1 MSLPMLNVH
10 DLIGHPGMARSV
22 DLLGTIDGLATELV
36 AVPDDAMLG
45 GPLSLESVIEGVFVA
60 GSITGTWRVRCARCL
75 TEETRPFT
83 VDIGE
88 LVTPVAADPEEA
100 DDDGYALV
108 DEQIDIDQIVR
119 DAIGVEMPFAPL
131 CRPDCQGLCPTCGGN
146 RNLGECPGHDVIDP
160 RFAVLS
166 ELLIDLPTTD
176 DPS

>member
-1 MSLPMLNVH
+1 MTLPMLNVH
-10 DLIGHPGMARSV
+10 DLIGHPGMARTV

-45 GPLSLESVIEGVFVA
+45 GALSLESVIEGVFVA

-83 VDIGE
+83 VEIGE
-88 LVTPVAADPEEA
+88 LVTPVATDLDAA
-100 DDDGYALV
+100 GDDEYVLV
-108 DEQIDIDQIVR
+108 DDQIDIDQIVR
-119 DAIGVEMPFAPL
+119 DAIGVEIPFAPL

-146 RNLGECPGHDVIDP
+146 RNLGECPGHDAIDP

-176 DPS
+176 DPN

>member
-1 MSLPMLNVH
+1 MSLPMLDVH
-10 DLIGHPGMARSV
+10 DLLGHPGMARRV
-22 DLLGTIDGLATELV
+22 DLLGTIDGLGTALV
-36 AVPDDAMLG
+36 VVPEDAMLG

-60 GSITGTWRVRCARCL
+60 GTITGTWRVRCARCL

-83 VDIGE
+83 VEIAE
-88 LVTPVAADPEEA
+88 LVTPAGADPDDT
-100 DDDGYALV
+100 DDDAYAFV
-108 DEQIDIDQIVR
+108 DEEIDIDQIVR

-146 RNLGECPGHDVIDP
+146 RNLGECPGHEVVDP

-166 ELLIDLPTTD
+166 DLLLELPTTD

>member
-1 MSLPMLNVH
+1 MTLPMLDVH
-10 DLIGHPGMARSV
+10 DLIGHPGTARTI

-36 AVPDDAMLG
+36 AVPEDAMLG
-45 GPLSLESVIEGVFVA
+45 GALSLESVIEGVFVA

-83 VDIGE
+83 VEIGE
-88 LVTPVAADPEEA
+88 LVTAVATDPDDA
-100 DDDGYALV
+100 DDGYVLV
-108 DEQIDIDQIVR
+108 EEQIDVDQIVR
-119 DAIGVEMPFAPL
+119 DAIGVEIPFAPQ

-146 RNLGECPGHDVIDP
+146 RNLGECPGHDAIDP

-176 DPS
+176 DPN

>member
-10 DLIGHPGMARSV
+10 DLVGHPGMARTV
-22 DLLGTIDGLATELV
+22 DLLGALDGLATELV

-45 GPLSLESVIEGVFVA
+45 GSLSLESVIEGVFVA

-83 VDIGE
+83 VEIGE
-88 LVTPVAADPEEA
+88 LVTPGTDPEEV

-119 DAIGVEMPFAPL
+119 DAIGVEIPFAPM

-146 RNLGECPGHDVIDP
+146 RNLAECPGHDAIDP

-166 ELLIDLPTTD
+166 DLLLDLPTTD

>member
-10 DLIGHPGMARSV
+10 DLIGHPGMARSI
-22 DLLGTIDGLATELV
+22 DLLGTLDGLATELV
-36 AVPDDAMLG
+36 AVPDDALLG

-83 VDIGE
+83 VEIGE
-88 LVTPVAADPEEA
+88 LVTTAAVGLENA
-100 DDDGYALV
+100 DDDGYTLV

>member
-10 DLIGHPGMARSV
+10 DLIGHPGMARSM
-22 DLLGTIDGLATELV
+22 DLLGTLDGLATELV
-36 AVPDDAMLG
+36 AVPDDALLG

-83 VDIGE
+83 VEIGE
-88 LVTPVAADPEEA
+88 LVTPAPAGPENA
-100 DDDGYALV
+100 DDDGYTFV

-131 CRPDCQGLCPTCGGN
+131 CRPDCHGLCPTCGGN

-166 ELLIDLPTTD
+166 ELLIDLPTTE

>member
-1 MSLPMLNVH
+1 MSVPMVDVH
-10 DLIGHPGMARSV
+10 DLLGHPGKARTV

-60 GSITGTWRVRCARCL
+60 GTITGTWRLRCARCL
-75 TEETRPFT
+75 TEVTRPFT
-83 VDIGE
+83 VEIAE
-88 LVTPVAADPEEA
+88 LVTPIASDPEDA
-100 DDDGYALV
+100 DDDGYTIV

-146 RNLGECPGHDVIDP
+146 RNLGECPGHVAVDP

-166 ELLIDLPTTD
+166 DLLLELPTTD
-176 DPS
+176 EQS

>member
-10 DLIGHPGMARSV
+10 DLIGHPGMARSI
-22 DLLGTIDGLATELV
+22 DLFGTIDGLATELV

-45 GPLSLESVIEGVFVA
+45 GPLSLESVVEGVFVV

-83 VDIGE
+83 VEIGE
-88 LVTPVAADPEEA
+88 LVTPVPPAAEDA

-108 DEQIDIDQIVR
+108 DEEIDIDQIVR

-176 DPS
+176 DPN

>member
-1 MSLPMLNVH
+1 MTLPMLDVH
-10 DLIGHPGMARSV
+10 DLIGRPGTARTI

-45 GPLSLESVIEGVFVA
+45 GALSLESVIEGVFVA

-83 VDIGE
+83 VEIGE
-88 LVTPVAADPEEA
+88 LVTAVATDPDDA
-100 DDDGYALV
+100 DDGYVLV
-108 DEQIDIDQIVR
+108 EEQIDVDQIVR
-119 DAIGVEMPFAPL
+119 DAIGVEIPFAPL

-146 RNLGECPGHDVIDP
+146 RNLGECPGHDAIDP

-176 DPS
+176 DPN

>member
-1 MSLPMLNVH
+1 MSLPLLNVH
-10 DLIGHPGMARSV
+10 DLIGHPGMARSM
-22 DLLGTIDGLATELV
+22 DLLGTLDGLATELV
-36 AVPDDAMLG
+36 AVPDDALLG

-83 VDIGE
+83 VEIGE
-88 LVTPVAADPEEA
+88 LVTPAAAGEEDA
-100 DDDGYALV
+100 DDDGYTLV

>member
-1 MSLPMLNVH
+1 MSLPLLNVH
-10 DLIGHPGMARSV
+10 DLIGHPGMARSM
-22 DLLGTIDGLATELV
+22 DLLGTLDGLATELV
-36 AVPDDAMLG
+36 AVPDDALLG

-83 VDIGE
+83 VEIGE
-88 LVTPVAADPEEA
+88 LVTPAAAGAEDA
-100 DDDGYALV
+100 GDDGYILV

>member
-1 MSLPMLNVH
+1 MTLPMLNVH
-10 DLIGHPGMARSV
+10 DLIGHPGMARTV

-36 AVPDDAMLG
+36 ALPEDAMLG
-45 GPLSLESVIEGVFVA
+45 GALSLESVIEGVFVA
-60 GSITGTWRVRCARCL
+60 GSITGTWRLRSARCL

-83 VDIGE
+83 VEIGE
-88 LVTPVAADPEEA
+88 LVTPVVTDPDEA
-100 DDDGYALV
+100 NDDDYVLV

-131 CRPDCQGLCPTCGGN
+131 CRPDCRGLCPTCGGN
-146 RNLGECPGHDVIDP
+146 RNLGECPGHDAIDP

-176 DPS
+176 DPN

>member
-1 MSLPMLNVH
+1 MTLPMLDVH
-10 DLIGHPGMARSV
+10 DLIGRPGTARTV

-36 AVPDDAMLG
+36 AVPEDAMLG
-45 GPLSLESVIEGVFVA
+45 GALSLESVIEGVFVA

-83 VDIGE
+83 VEIGE
-88 LVTPVAADPEEA
+88 LVTAVPADPDDA
-100 DDDGYALV
+100 DDGYVLV
-108 DEQIDIDQIVR
+108 DEQIDVDQIVR
-119 DAIGVEMPFAPL
+119 DAIGVEIPFAPL

-146 RNLGECPGHDVIDP
+146 RNLGECPGHDAIDP

-176 DPS
+176 DPN

>member
-1 MSLPMLNVH
+1 MALPMLDVH
-10 DLIGHPGMARSV
+10 DLLGHPGMARTV

-36 AVPDDAMLG
+36 AVPEDAMLG
-45 GPLSLESVIEGVFVA
+45 GPLSLESVIEGIFVA
-60 GSITGTWRVRCARCL
+60 GTITGTWRVRCARCL

-83 VDIGE
+83 VEIAE
-88 LVTPVAADPEEA
+88 LGTAVAPDPDDADG
-100 DDDGYALV
+100 DGYALV
-108 DEQIDIDQIVR
+108 EEQIDIDQIVR

-166 ELLIDLPTTD
+166 DLLIDLPSTD
-176 DPS
+176 DQS

>member
-1 MSLPMLNVH
+1 MTLPMLDVH
-10 DLIGHPGMARSV
+10 DLIGHPGTARTI

-36 AVPDDAMLG
+36 AVPEDAMLG
-45 GPLSLESVIEGVFVA
+45 GALSLESVIEGVFVA

-83 VDIGE
+83 VEIGE
-88 LVTPVAADPEEA
+88 LVTAVATDPDDA
-100 DDDGYALV
+100 DDGYVLV
-108 DEQIDIDQIVR
+108 EEQIDVDQIVR
-119 DAIGVEMPFAPL
+119 DAIGVEIPFAPL

-146 RNLGECPGHDVIDP
+146 RNLGECPGHDAIDP

-176 DPS
+176 DPN

>member
-10 DLIGHPGMARSV
+10 DLIGHPGMARTV

-36 AVPDDAMLG
+36 ALPDDAMLG
-45 GPLSLESVIEGVFVA
+45 GALSLESVIEGVFVA
-60 GSITGTWRVRCARCL
+60 GSITGTWRLRCARCL

-83 VDIGE
+83 VEIGE
-88 LVTPVAADPEEA
+88 LVTPVATDPDKA
-100 DDDGYALV
+100 DDDYVLV

-131 CRPDCQGLCPTCGGN
+131 CRPDCRGLCPTCGGN
-146 RNLGECPGHDVIDP
+146 RNLGECPGHDAIDP

-176 DPS
+176 DPN

>member
-1 MSLPMLNVH
+1 MSLPLLNVH
-10 DLIGHPGMARSV
+10 DLIGHPGMARSI
-22 DLLGTIDGLATELV
+22 DLLGTLDGLATELV
-36 AVPDDAMLG
+36 AVPDDALLG

-83 VDIGE
+83 VEIGE
-88 LVTPVAADPEEA
+88 LVTPVSADPEDA
-100 DDDGYALV
+100 DDDGYALI

-119 DAIGVEMPFAPL
+119 DAIGVEMPVAPL

>member
-1 MSLPMLNVH
+1 MSLPMLDVH
-10 DLIGHPGMARSV
+10 DLLGHPGMARTV
-22 DLLGTIDGLATELV
+22 DLLGTIDGLGTEV
-36 AVPDDAMLG
+36 VVVSDDAMLG

-60 GSITGTWRVRCARCL
+60 GTVTGTWRLRCARCL

-83 VDIGE
+83 VEIGE
-88 LVTPVAADPEEA
+88 LVTPTSADPDDS

-108 DEQIDIDQIVR
+108 DEEIDIDQIVR

-146 RNLGECPGHDVIDP
+146 RNLGECPGHEAIDP

-166 ELLIDLPTTD
+166 DLLLELPDTD
-176 DPS
+176 DQP

>member
-10 DLIGHPGMARSV
+10 DLIGHPGMARSM
-22 DLLGTIDGLATELV
+22 DLLGTLDGLATELV
-36 AVPDDAMLG
+36 AVPDDALLG

-83 VDIGE
+83 VEIGE
-88 LVTPVAADPEEA
+88 LVTTAAVGPENA
-100 DDDGYALV
+100 DDDGYTLV

>member
-1 MSLPMLNVH
+1 MTLPMLNVH
-10 DLIGHPGMARSV
+10 DLIGHPGTARTV

-36 AVPDDAMLG
+36 ALPEDAMLG
-45 GPLSLESVIEGVFVA
+45 GALSLESVIEGVFVA

-83 VDIGE
+83 VEVGE

-100 DDDGYALV
+100 DDDEYVLV

-119 DAIGVEMPFAPL
+119 DAIGVEIPFAPL

-146 RNLGECPGHDVIDP
+146 RNLGECPGHDAIDP

-176 DPS
+176 DPN